1 MSSKKNNVKNKLH
14 PGSTIQ
20 NVLDYIK
27 SVARRKHD
35 TLIIHTSTNDLINGV
50 NATKKVRKLVKVV
63 REIDESKNVQIGFC
77 SVIYHK
83 DKDLEDDRNEVKK
96 LY

>member
-50 NATKKVRKLVKVV
+50 NTTKKVRKLVKVV
-63 REIDESKNVQIGFC
+63 REIDESKNVQIDFS

-96 LY
+96 L

>member
-50 NATKKVRKLVKVV
+50 NTTKKVRKLVKVV
-63 REIDESKNVQIGFC
+63 REIDESKNVQIGFS

-83 DKDLEDDRNEVKK
+83 DKNLEDDRNEVKK
-96 LY
+96 L